1 MHVFR
6 TDRAAVC
13 LLQRGIQVAQL
24 HGFFADSE
32 RTHVEGFLE
41 VGFGQVVIGGFKVR
55 NLLTLPQTERIEVG
69 MLMSAE
75 TEGVNQLQYL
85 DLFGIGV
92 WVVDGGVVTRG
103 VFRQAA
109 EVVTRLRVKLI
120 GFYTRG
126 W

>member
-1 MHVFR
+1 M
-6 TDRAAVC
+6 
-13 LLQRGIQVAQL
+13 
-24 HGFFADSE
+24 
-32 RTHVEGFLE
+32 
-41 VGFGQVVIGGFKVR
+41 
-55 NLLTLPQTERIEVG
+55 LTLPQTERIEVG